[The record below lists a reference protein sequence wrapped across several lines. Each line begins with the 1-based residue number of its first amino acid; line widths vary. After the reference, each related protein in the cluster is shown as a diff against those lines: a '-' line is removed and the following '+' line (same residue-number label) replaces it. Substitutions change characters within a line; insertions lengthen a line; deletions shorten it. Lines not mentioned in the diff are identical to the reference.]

1 MVLNV
6 DLCKELK
13 DKTAKNITELARQYG
28 ISRQSFY
35 ESLHG
40 NGSRKIRVAIA
51 ITLEKS
57 PLDLFTYDNDHKRL
71 LDVHEYEKSVTQ
83 SRGVSK

>member
-1 MVLNV
+1 MVLKL

-13 DKTAKNITELARQYG
+13 DKTSKNITELAKHLG

-51 ITLEKS
+51 VILEKS
-57 PLDLFTYDNDHKRL
+57 PLDLFIYDNDHKRL
-71 LDVHEYEKSVTQ
+71 LDVHEYEKLQ
-83 SRGVSK
+83 GGSK